1 VHVDVALDQ
10 RAETVVIEVVNT
22 VGAQLTQA
30 TLDQALLGH
39 KQAANSHTRRWGG
52 HGLGLRHTAAM
63 LKLLECPPLSLTA
76 KANAVTARF
85 SIPYRPCAPSRSP
98 STVGSPFDEI
108 DAFNDGGGDGGG
120 GGGGSGVDGDG
131 GTTGEAHSSP
141 AARPAPRLRSVLAV
155 DDEEFIRTL
164 TQLTLEDQCEGC
176 VVVTA
181 ENGAR
186 AGRTLNLKALS
197 LAP

>member
-1 VHVDVALDQ
+1 
-10 RAETVVIEVVNT
+10 
-22 VGAQLTQA
+22 
-30 TLDQALLGH
+30 
-39 KQAANSHTRRWGG
+39 
-52 HGLGLRHTAAM
+52 M

-98 STVGSPFDEI
+98 STVGSPFDEVA
-108 DAFNDGGGDGGG
+108 AFNDGGGD

-131 GTTGEAHSSP
+131 GTTGVAHPTP
-141 AARPAPRLRSVLAV
+141 AAKEVPPAPRLRSVLAI

-164 TQLTLEDQCEGC
+164 TQLALEDQCEGC

-181 ENGAR
+181 ENGASR
-186 AGRTLNLKALS
+186 ADRTLDRGILS
-197 LAP
+197 LAPKTKPKPKPKPKPKRAPWR